1 MPPADS
7 QGNGESQ
14 SGSGDP
20 GGGGASVEPVRKAVQ
35 LLLVHIPG
43 GIGHGE
49 AKLSL
54 LLLQNQPDAPA
65 GRAVAEGIVQQ
76 NGHQL
81 PQETPR
87 TFAGYRRDDGKV
99 GIRNEIWI
107 LPTVGCVNGIVTALA
122 TEATARFAPRRTKIV
137 AYTHPFGCSQLG
149 EDAERTME
157 LLCGLIRHPN
167 AAGVLVVGL
176 GCENSPISL
185 LQTHL
190 GDYDKARR
198 KSTAKKSP
206 E

>member
-35 LLLVHIPG
+35 LLLVHIPD

-76 NGHQL
+76 NGYQL
-81 PQETPR
+81 PQGFFVTGAAQTLLDGESEGDIP
-87 TFAGYRRDDGKV
+87 ALCQASVGGSHILCQIGDGK
-99 GIRNEIWI
+99 
-107 LPTVGCVNGIVTALA
+107 L
-122 TEATARFAPRRTKIV
+122 
-137 AYTHPFGCSQLG
+137 
-149 EDAERTME
+149 
-157 LLCGLIRHPN
+157 
-167 AAGVLVVGL
+167 
-176 GCENSPISL
+176 
-185 LQTHL
+185 
-190 GDYDKARR
+190 DKASLADAFITPGQVHKILGHVRQ
-198 KSTAKKSP
+198 P
-206 E
+206 LGL